1 MNAILV
7 FLLRLIFTLLSY
19 LFIGWMVYSIYMDLR
34 QKGLG
39 KKAKTIPPITLQAE
53 IDQEPVYKRFTI
65 PEITIGRDPAC
76 DFPIQDDTISLK
88 HSKLTFHHQQ
98 WWIQD
103 LGSTNGSYVNETEV
117 KEPVVLTNDDQ
128 LKLGRITL
136 SININSTA
144 NGEQNE

>member
-7 FLLRLIFTLLSY
+7 FLLRLIFILLSY

-39 KKAKTIPPITLQAE
+39 KQAKAIPYITLQTT
-53 IDQEPVYKRFTI
+53 IDQESVYKRFNI
-65 PEITIGRDPAC
+65 PEIAIGRDPAC
-76 DFPIQDDTISLK
+76 DFPIQDDTISLR
-88 HSKLTFHHQQ
+88 HSKLAFHHQQ

-103 LGSTNGSYVNETEV
+103 LDSTNGTFVNETEV
-117 KEPVVLTNDDQ
+117 EEPVVLTNGDQ
-128 LKLGRITL
+128 LKLGRKVL